1 MLKLDI
7 NLLWT
12 VVNVLIMYALLRK
25 FLFGRVHKIMDEREK
40 ELQRIHAEADRDREA
55 AAELKE
61 KNDAILRKA
70 DEELAVKEAASRDK
84 ANAEYDRRVADANEK
99 SAQIVEDARKKAQA
113 AANMV
118 KQQATEEIAGMVKDA
133 AARVAAAEENEK
145 LYNDFLS
152 QVKDGQ

>member
-1 MLKLDI
+1 MLRIDSNIIYTII
-7 NLLWT
+7 NLLILY
-12 VVNVLIMYALLRK
+12 VLLRK

-84 ANAEYDRRVADANEK
+84 ANAEYDRIVA
-99 SAQIVEDARKKAQA
+99 DARKKAQA
-113 AANMV
+113 AANLV